1 MGEQAG
7 RYVDMGELQR
17 MLDAL
22 ESPAMREALEEQDPE
37 FALEI
42 LQRYFAAGELARADM
57 RAFFDSDGPRMV
69 HEAKLKHHDGVPTS
83 ADLKTWATR

>member
-42 LQRYFAAGELARADM
+42 LSTCSLRMTRVRLAGGAAPGEL
-57 RAFFDSDGPRMV
+57 PR
-69 HEAKLKHHDGVPTS
+69 
-83 ADLKTWATR
+83 